1 MERLRGRPRDRRRLG
16 GSVTRREAF
25 MASQWAAHELGEY
38 GRLLVVRN
46 VESGRVRGAMFREMG
61 TSSTRGT
68 LLPARA
74 FAAKVRL
81 PHEMYGTP
89 DGRTHRQR
97 GPGPSVRRP

>member
-1 MERLRGRPRDRRRLG
+1 
-16 GSVTRREAF
+16 
-25 MASQWAAHELGEY
+25 MASQWAVHELDEY

-46 VESGRVRGAMFREMG
+46 VESGRVQGAMFREMG

-81 PHEMYGTP
+81 PHEMYSTP
-89 DGRTHRQR
+89 HTRIHRRR
-97 GPGPSVRRP
+97 GPGPSVGRVKRVSIALLVVQDA